1 MPNAPGTVFIID
13 NDESLRDSLQWML
26 EGGGL
31 QCESFERAE
40 AFLAS
45 CTPDRHGCLLLDVR
59 LPGMSG
65 IVLQEELQRCNI
77 RLPVIVMTGYGD
89 VSTAVTML
97 KRGAF
102 DFFEKPFSDLA
113 VFERVRQAMEFDA
126 LRRHAREQRD
136 ALNARLAC
144 LTAREREVFDQVVH
158 GKPNKVVAIEFG
170 ISEKTVEVHRARVM
184 QKLGAGSL
192 AELVRMDL
200 LATQPSDT
208 QRALRA
214 ANARNPGL
222 SPS

>member
-1 MPNAPGTVFIID
+1 MSQAASTVFIID

-31 QCESFERAE
+31 HCESFGQAE
-40 AFLAS
+40 AFLAA
-45 CTPDRHGCLLLDVR
+45 CTPEREGCLLLDVR

-65 IVLQEELQRCNI
+65 IVLQEELQRVGV
-77 RLPVIVMTGYGD
+77 RLPVIVMTGYAD

-102 DFFEKPFSDLA
+102 DFFEKPFSDQSL
-113 VFERVRQAMEFDA
+113 FERVRQAMDFDA
-126 LRRHAREQRD
+126 SRRRARAQRD

-144 LTAREREVFDQVVH
+144 LTAREREVFNEVVH
-158 GKPNKVVAIEFG
+158 GKANKVVAIEFG

-200 LATQPSDT
+200 LATNPTDSM
-208 QRALRA
+208 RLARA
-214 ANARNPGL
+214 AGGASR
-222 SPS
+222 